1 MHFTS
6 LQSARGSYTPRASF
20 YCARSLGHHHE
31 EEGAYQRGAA
41 TGVFIEKNQHA
52 RTQQQHSGPNRKAT
66 RIPQYHHTIS
76 LPISC
81 HSIKRSSYI
90 FSLSRVLHNTTQWP
104 RGTPNILSPARKY
117 GPRED
122 LWFFIVAY
130 AKIALAIS
138 LMRAWKSRISLA
150 RGDSGRAG
158 GAEIVAAKN
167 APHRAA
173 TTTPRPRPRRMD
185 DGLNDIIEKRVVPHV
200 IYIYRGGV
208 RRMRCHTE
216 NCACALCIYIFGDYE
231 IFAQTIFCFRNAAAV
246 CTDTRWNGGLEDELG
261 HF

>member
-52 RTQQQHSGPNRKAT
+52 HTQQQHSGPNRKAT

-81 HSIKRSSYI
+81 YRIKRSSYI

-138 LMRAWKSRISLA
+138 LMRDAWKSRISLA

-167 APHRAA
+167 VPR
-173 TTTPRPRPRRMD
+173 TTQSRHHHTTSTSTT
-185 DGLNDIIEKRVVPHV
+185 DG
-200 IYIYRGGV
+200 
-208 RRMRCHTE
+208 
-216 NCACALCIYIFGDYE
+216 
-231 IFAQTIFCFRNAAAV
+231 
-246 CTDTRWNGGLEDELG
+246 
-261 HF
+261 